1 MGSVRDERHGP
12 AGRATASCTPGLV
25 IAVLNVALTGNV
37 AAGKSVV
44 AALFQRWGAT
54 VIDADQLVREAQAP
68 GMPVLAAIAERF
80 GGEMIRPDGTL
91 DRARLRAAVLA
102 DPEERAALNAIVHPE
117 VYRRRAALLAL
128 ARARG
133 DAIAVSDIPLLFET
147 ADRSE
152 FDAVVLVD
160 APVSLR
166 RDRLMRDRGFS
177 GAEADAM
184 LAAQLP
190 ADMKRAQSDYVI
202 ENDGDL
208 AGLEAAAAA
217 VWRALHAPRG
227 A

>member
-1 MGSVRDERHGP
+1 M
-12 AGRATASCTPGLV
+12 
-25 IAVLNVALTGNV
+25 IAELNVGLTGNV
-37 AAGKSVV
+37 AAGKSSV
-44 AALFQRWGAT
+44 ADLFRAWGAT

-80 GGEMIRPDGTL
+80 GRQMILPDGTL

-102 DPEERAALNAIVHPE
+102 DPKERAALNAIVHPE

-133 DAIAVSDIPLLFET
+133 DAIVVSDIPLLFET
-147 ADRSE
+147 ADPSE
-152 FDAVVLVD
+152 FDAIVLVD

-166 RDRLMRDRGFS
+166 RDRLVRDRGFS
-177 GAEADAM
+177 ATEADAM
-184 LAAQLP
+184 LAAQSP

-208 AGLEAAAAA
+208 AALEVAAAA
-217 VWRALHAPRG
+217 VWRALNALRG